1 MRGGRLPAGA
11 AEASDLRLDFQA
23 INFVLQRTRSF
34 ACKWHHYSMVIP
46 SGDIGVSHDASFTV
60 GARQLSVPTAR

>member
-34 ACKWHHYSMVIP
+34 AV
-46 SGDIGVSHDASFTV
+46 SGIIT
-60 GARQLSVPTAR
+60 LSLFRVEILG